1 VPLEGGA
8 DARGLIAEAVRQV
21 RAQGAVPALMVTLAE
36 FMPERDID
44 GQGALLV
51 SQFLTAL
58 IGVIARQ
65 F

>member
-1 VPLEGGA
+1 MPLEGGA
-8 DARGLIAEAVRQV
+8 DARCLIAEAVQQV
-21 RAQGAVPALMVTLAE
+21 RAQRAVPVLMVTLAE

-65 F
+65 V

>member
-1 VPLEGGA
+1 
-8 DARGLIAEAVRQV
+8 LIAEAVRQV

-65 F
+65 V